1 MQRLFCGG
9 LTIGKLDGFDEYQIP
24 RVSRGSKYFSLL
36 NKMADLEVSCEWPTF
51 PSDETLHEAFEIEIK
66 TQNGDSVRFG
76 ELVAGKG
83 DSITT
88 IVIFGELE
96 VALSR
101 YPTDS
106 KTNHSFLHS
115 LVRHWFCTYDQ
126 DYVRNLAGK
135 IKERLLST
143 VPPNARPAQV
153 IIIGCGDSDGIVPY
167 IETTTD
173 DFPIYSDPTGKI
185 YDKLEMKRT
194 TAFTDPPPYTEHS
207 LRSSFMICMKQIWKR
222 GMAGFRGGS
231 WDQQGGEWIF
241 VNGKLRYA
249 HRMEAANDHLTA
261 EQLVDILKTD
271 EFREGIEVVP
281 PSSADVSAQNGGIQE
296 SDIAVESQND
306 KQEAENL

>member
-88 IVIFGELE
+88 IVIF
-96 VALSR
+96 
-101 YPTDS
+101 
-106 KTNHSFLHS
+106 
-115 LVRHWFCTYDQ
+115 VRHWFCTYDQ